1 MIKVAFNQHLYKY
14 RQSCPGE
21 AQIPAN
27 PSEGALPAA
36 GINMHK
42 TFSMKH

>member
-14 RQSCPGE
+14 GQSCPGKG
-21 AQIPAN
+21 QIPSN
-27 PSEGALPAA
+27 PSEGTPPAA
-36 GINMHK
+36 EINVHK